1 MMDAIVQGAMAGAI
15 GALLG
20 GGLAWAIERIAG
32 KKLAWTRVLPLAG
45 VVVVLTVW
53 RMVPSDPRVQAM
65 DALDQ
70 IPSVAALKAHYP
82 ADYALLKQAVT
93 GIDLAAS
100 VLEAQNMVRPI
111 IASVIARQMP
121 KASPD
126 STYDVMQLLVDQ
138 LTVLRR
144 VDPAVC
150 VSMARGGTSDRDMGQ
165 VMPVELQQRDG
176 EVMGRLLTQTATDPE
191 PPARRL
197 KEEELV
203 ALTVRTLERLSP
215 ENAVPTLDL
224 LMKMPSKPT
233 ARQNELL
240 CDYYIASFAA
250 ILALPAPVAGVR
262 GRSFFATK

>member
-1 MMDAIVQGAMAGAI
+1 MDAIVQGAMAGAI

-20 GGLAWAIERIAG
+20 GGLAWAIQRIAG
-32 KKLAWTRVLPLAG
+32 KKLVWTRLLPLAG
-45 VVVVLTVW
+45 MAVVLAMW
-53 RMVPSDPRVQAM
+53 RMAPDDPRVQAM

-70 IPSVAALKAHYP
+70 TPSVTALKAHYP
-82 ADYALLKQAVT
+82 ADYALLKQAVM
-93 GIDLAAS
+93 GIDLAAG

-111 IASVIARQMP
+111 IANVIARQMP
-121 KASPD
+121 KASAD
-126 STYDVMQLLVDQ
+126 NTYDVMQLLVDQ
-138 LTVLRR
+138 LAVLRG
-144 VDPAVC
+144 VDPAAC
-150 VSMARGGTSDRDMGQ
+150 VSMARGGTSDRDMGR
-165 VMPVELQQRDG
+165 VMPVELQRRDG

-197 KEEELV
+197 NEEELV

-233 ARQNELL
+233 ARQSELL